1 MSSSRLTASLRL
13 VRPFNV
19 VVMMLV
25 IGATVVLASAGQPDA
40 GIVVLAALVGAFVGG
55 GANTIN
61 DYYYVEIDRINKPRR
76 PLPSGEL
83 SPDWAFL
90 QWLLLS
96 LVGVSL
102 NLFLPSLAFWIALG
116 AVGVLFL
123 YSAKLKKTLLWG
135 NLTVA
140 VMTAMALVYGAVV
153 AGNPAQAI
161 VPALFAFLINLGR
174 EVVKDVEDLPGDLG
188 GNARTFP
195 ARFGVKRSL
204 VLATAILI
212 LLVVATYVVYREGMY
227 GWLYVVLVAVVDAAV
242 LWSISAMWKDSGP
255 GNLGR
260 VSLVLKFSM
269 VIGLAAIYLGSQ

>member
-1 MSSSRLTASLRL
+1 MSSSRLTASIRL

-19 VVMMLV
+19 LVMMLV
-25 IGATVVLASAGQPDA
+25 IGATVVLASVGEPEV
-40 GIVVLAALVGAFVGG
+40 GVVVLAVLVGACVGG
-55 GANTIN
+55 AANTIN
-61 DYYYVEIDRINKPRR
+61 DYYDVEIDRINKPRR

-90 QWLLLS
+90 QWLILS

-116 AVGVLFL
+116 AVAVLFL

-140 VMTAMALVYGAVV
+140 IMTAMALVYGAVV
-153 AGNPAQAI
+153 AGNPGQAM

-195 ARFGVKRSL
+195 ARYGVRRSL
-204 VLATAILI
+204 VLATVILL
-212 LLVVATYVVYREGMY
+212 LLVVATYVVYREGIY
-227 GWLYVVLVAVVDAAV
+227 GRVYVILVAAVDAAV
-242 LWSISAMWKDSGP
+242 LWSISAMWNDSTP
-255 GNLGR
+255 KNLGK
-260 VSLVLKFSM
+260 VSLVLKLSM